1 MKIAVVY
8 YSATGNVHALA
19 SALAAGAEDAGAQV
33 RLRRVA
39 ELAPSDAIDA
49 NPQWRAHHDA
59 TAGLPVASHEDLSW
73 ADGYA
78 FGTPSRFGAVAA
90 QLKQFI
96 DTTAPL
102 WASGAF
108 ADKPVTV
115 FGAAANAHG
124 GQEASLLSLH
134 TVMCHWGAV
143 IVPPGYTAEVFSAA
157 GGNPYGTSHTS
168 EVGLPDAKTLAAAR
182 AQGERL
188 ARLGAALVESRS
200 VPV

>member
-19 SALAAGAEDAGAQV
+19 SALAEGAEAAGAEV
-33 RLRRVA
+33 RLRCVA
-39 ELAPSDAIDA
+39 ELAPAAAIDA
-49 NPQWRAHHDA
+49 NPLWRAHHDA
-59 TAGLPVASHEDLSW
+59 NAHLPVATHEDLSW

-102 WASGAF
+102 WASGTF
-108 ADKPVTV
+108 VDKPVTV
-115 FGAAANAHG
+115 FGSAGNAHG
-124 GQEASLLSLH
+124 GQEATLLSLY
-134 TVMCHWGAV
+134 TVMCHWGSV
-143 IVPPGYTAEVFSAA
+143 IVPPGYADDVFSAA

-168 EVGLPDAKTLAAAR
+168 EAGLPADAVLAAAH
-182 AQGERL
+182 AQGARL
-188 ARLGAALVESRS
+188 VRLGAALTDSRS
-200 VPV
+200 VAA